1 MKLIIANNGKAI
13 INADYIVSMK
23 CLYTKQLST
32 GEERYS
38 VVADTIN
45 DKNYVIQDDLTESE
59 ASNRLEKI
67 ANYICADESFVI
79 AFGENNGVDISA
91 CKKEKTNC
99 LMCDNYGSGGKCKMS
114 AAVCESNDMKKY
126 CRFYREKED

>member
-1 MKLIIANNGKAI
+1 MELIIANNGKET

-38 VVADTIN
+38 IVADTIN
-45 DKNYVIQDDLTESE
+45 DKNYVIQDGLTESE
-59 ASNRLEKI
+59 ASSRLEKI

-79 AFGENNGVDISA
+79 ALEKIMGLILPLA
-91 CKKEKTNC
+91 KKRKQI
-99 LMCDNYGSGGKCKMS
+99 
-114 AAVCESNDMKKY
+114 V
-126 CRFYREKED
+126 

>member
-1 MKLIIANNGKAI
+1 MELIIANNGKET

-38 VVADTIN
+38 IVADTIN
-45 DKNYVIQDDLTESE
+45 DKNYVIQDCLTESE
-59 ASNRLEKI
+59 ASSLLEKI

-79 AFGENNGVDISA
+79 AFGENNGVNTSA
-91 CKKEKTNC
+91 CKREKTNC
-99 LMCDNYGSGGKCKMS
+99 LMCDNYGGGGKCKMA
-114 AAVCESNDMKKY
+114 AAVCESNDMKAC
-126 CRFYREKED
+126 CRYYREKED